1 MSFFPEE
8 KVSEVRDRSNILE
21 VVSDYVNLK
30 KTGRNYKG
38 LCPFHSEKTPSFM
51 VNDEKQI
58 FHCFGCGEGGDVFK
72 FLMKA
77 GNFSFPQAVE
87 ELARR
92 FGVKLP
98 SQEPS
103 PAQKQQSEKREALFQ
118 INQIA
123 SDFFH
128 QILTQRKEGEEA
140 RRYLA
145 GRGIS
150 TKIVDEH
157 HLGYSLNRWDGLVQ
171 HLQGKKI
178 PLQMASEL
186 GLVIPKG
193 RDGWYDAFRGRV
205 IFPIWDL
212 HERVVGFGGRVIGE
226 GQPKYL
232 NSPESV
238 VYHKGEILYG
248 LPIARKFIRE
258 HDSVLIVEGYFDL
271 LTLHQYG
278 VEGSV
283 ATLGTALTA
292 HHLHILKRYT
302 KNMITVFDGDQAGL
316 QASLR
321 ALPLFLEEEVWARI
335 VILPKG
341 EDPDGFLRKGH
352 LEDFKNKV
360 SEGTLLID
368 FFFDHLVKT
377 YGVKSV
383 EGRVRVAEE
392 GVAIMRR
399 IPNEIRRNFYVRAL
413 AGRLDLDE
421 SLLLGKLERYSG
433 GRNRNSG
440 EVKKQLSRDVFPRS
454 EEMVVRLMV
463 HQPEL
468 IRKVSDEKIVD
479 EFESPILQKIACT
492 LEGLYQQKGNLELK
506 EAMECLDE
514 DLTGRLREIAFQED
528 RLNEGIE
535 TKVLEDCIRKIREK
549 RLQKERSDLRKK
561 MSEAERQGGGEV
573 PETLLA
579 EHRARTKRESSL
591 GKSGL

>member
-51 VNDEKQI
+51 INEEKQI

-72 FLMKA
+72 FLMKV

-92 FGVKLP
+92 FGVHLP
-98 SQEPS
+98 SRESS
-103 PAQKQQSEKREALFQ
+103 PAQKQESEKREALFQ

-128 QILTQRKEGEEA
+128 DLLTRRKEGEGA

-150 TKIVDEH
+150 KMMIDEH
-157 HLGYSLNRWDGLVQ
+157 HLGYSLDRWDGLVQ
-171 HLQGKKI
+171 HLREKKI

-186 GLVIPKG
+186 GLIIPKSK
-193 RDGWYDAFRGRV
+193 DGWYDTFRGRV
-205 IFPIWDL
+205 TFPIWDL
-212 HERVVGFGGRVIGE
+212 HERVVGLGGRVTGE

-232 NSPESV
+232 NSPESII
-238 VYHKGEILYG
+238 YHKGEILYG
-248 LPIARKFIRE
+248 FPVARTFIRE
-258 HDSVLIVEGYFDL
+258 KDSVIIVEGYFDL

-278 VEGSV
+278 MRHSV

-292 HHLHILKRYT
+292 HHLRILKRYT
-302 KNMITVFDGDQAGL
+302 KNIVTVFDGDQAGL

-321 ALPLFLEEEVWARI
+321 ALPLSLEEEIWAKT
-335 VILPKG
+335 VTLPEG

-352 LEDFKNKV
+352 LEDFEKKV

-368 FFFDHLVKT
+368 FFFDHLTKT
-377 YGVKSV
+377 HGVKSI
-383 EGRVRVAEE
+383 EGRVKVAEE
-392 GVAIMRR
+392 GVAMIRR
-399 IPNEIRRNFYVRAL
+399 IPNEIRRNFYLRAL
-413 AGRLDLDE
+413 AGKLDLDE
-421 SLLLGKLERYSG
+421 SLLLGKLERYTR
-433 GRNRNSG
+433 GRVKTSE
-440 EVKKQLSRDVFPRS
+440 EVKRQLSPGAFPRS
-454 EEMVVRLMV
+454 EEMVIRLMV

-479 EFESPILQKIACT
+479 EFESPILQRIART
-492 LEGLYQQKGNLELK
+492 LEDFYQQKRRLDLK
-506 EAMECLDE
+506 EVMGCLEE
-514 DLTGRLREIAFQED
+514 DLRGRLREIAFQED
-528 RLNEGIE
+528 SLSEGIQP
-535 TKVLEDCIRKIREK
+535 KVLDDCIRKIHEK
-549 RLQKERSDLRKK
+549 RLRKEKSELRKK
-561 MSEAERQGGGEV
+561 ISEAERQEGGKV

-579 EHRARTKRESSL
+579 EHWALAKRASGLRKSSL
-591 GKSGL
+591 